1 MSKIQQK
8 LMKTFFFF
16 VKFVGKKY
24 FNLLLVN
31 WSIPKEI
38 WNLISNFDFDVK
50 RDFLGLVVWEIVWL
64 YHAGDQL
71 TKIEV
76 SSYYEKII
84 VNDDST

>member
-8 LMKTFFFF
+8 LMKTFFF